1 MPANP
6 TRTHPT
12 CRHHPHL
19 GSGPSFPLCPHPSSR
34 PQPTPAA
41 PGPRPT
47 CGEPGRDVA
56 EGGRLHPEI
65 LLRRGGRGRGG
76 GGGGG
81 GGRGGGS
88 RSRRRQR
95 RAPPPLRRC
104 GAQQRV
110 EIQSPFQSGSAR
122 HGGGRPRLG
131 SGGAGKDGGKRALRG
146 ARWVWGPGRRSRDRA
161 GGRGARVAPPARGR
175 SREAGPPPPCARAER
190 AGAPARRPAPFGS
203 GPGQWRDPDA
213 ISDTPVQT
221 EAREWRPRAGAAR

>member
-1 MPANP
+1 M
-6 TRTHPT
+6 
-12 CRHHPHL
+12 
-19 GSGPSFPLCPHPSSR
+19 SPLLHTFIFLFYVV
-34 PQPTPAA
+34 QNLF
-41 PGPRPT
+41 
-47 CGEPGRDVA
+47 CGETGGDVA

-65 LLRRGGRGRGG
+65 LLWRSGRGRGS

-88 RSRRRQR
+88 RSRCRQR

-104 GAQQRV
+104 RAKQWV

-122 HGGGRPRLG
+122 HGGGQPRPG

-146 ARWVWGPGRRSRDRA
+146 ARWVWGPGQRSRDRA

-190 AGAPARRPAPFGS
+190 AEALARRPAPFGS
-203 GPGQWRDPDA
+203 EPGQWRDRNA
-213 ISDTPVQT
+213 ISNTPVQT
-221 EAREWRPRAGAAR
+221 EARERR